1 MSLSLE
7 TLITEKKYKC
17 AERWYPSPISSY
29 QSNWILDY
37 TIPHTEAL
45 AKNLSYNI
53 QYIEFLEKE
62 FNELNLSSVLYIMLV
77 KTYVITSMSILEG
90 IFSNIVRSN
99 GWWKTSNLE
108 SLGITTS
115 NKTNFS
121 CGKIIV
127 RTELLQEVDEFDL
140 RMNLDDFIKI
150 LNKHHSA
157 LEIDHLIYPA
167 LNRLRDLR
175 NLIHLQ
181 KAETD
186 TDHDYNAFD
195 YTVKKEMGQILY
207 DILVSPKISRSPQ
220 LFDFLSVNT

>member
-1 MSLSLE
+1 MPLSLE
-7 TLITEKKYKC
+7 TLITEKNYT
-17 AERWYPSPISSY
+17 ERWYPASIPSY
-29 QSNWILDY
+29 QNNWILDY
-37 TIPHTEAL
+37 AVPNTGAL

-62 FNELNLSSVLYIMLV
+62 FSELNVSSVIYTMLV

-90 IFSNIVRSN
+90 VFSNIVHSN
-99 GWWKTSNLE
+99 GWWKTSKLE

-121 CGKIIV
+121 CGQIIV
-127 RTELLQEVDEFDL
+127 RTELFQEVDEFDL

-175 NLIHLQ
+175 NRVHLQ

-195 YTVKKEMGQILY
+195 YTVKKEMGHILY
-207 DILVSPKISRSPQ
+207 DILSSPKISRSPQ
-220 LFDFLSVNT
+220 LFDFLSVNN